1 MWTMHLCPSLPP
13 YITSPACGMYIVQI
27 FEFRDLTFDA
37 VTVTASPYG
46 LQEMRMYGIDHCN
59 LPTMLLSDV
68 CRVHRE

>member
-1 MWTMHLCPSLPP
+1 
-13 YITSPACGMYIVQI
+13 MYIVQI